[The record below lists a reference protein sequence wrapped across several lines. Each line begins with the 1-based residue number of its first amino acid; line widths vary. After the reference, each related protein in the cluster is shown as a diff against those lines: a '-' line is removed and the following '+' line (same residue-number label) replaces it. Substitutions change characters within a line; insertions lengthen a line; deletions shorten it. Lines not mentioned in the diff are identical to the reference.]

1 MPHAAGSTDP
11 VDVVVVGAGLAGLS
25 AAQHLVGAGL
35 DVTVLEAD
43 EQVGGRMTTDHVD
56 GFRLD
61 HSLQLLNTSYP
72 ELRRIPGLAG
82 VPLCPLD
89 GDVVVC
95 AGGRRQRIGGSR
107 GTGGAFTTASAFASA
122 ARAPR
127 GAVIDQAWL
136 SAALARLAT
145 VPTAR
150 LLARPERRAADALA
164 ARGLPPRIAA
174 GFLRPLLVALL
185 NDPALTT
192 SSRSADLALREFA
205 RGRLCLPAG
214 GAATVPRRLAAGL
227 PHGTVRTGVRA
238 VSVSTTAVRT
248 TDHGV
253 LRCRS
258 VLVATGA
265 RAAAGLLPG
274 LRLPGFHP
282 VTVLHHSAPAE
293 SLPGGGGGGRGAGQD
308 GGEARGAAGAARGG
322 DARGGGVRGGGA
334 PDGARTAA
342 ARDGGGGEGGAPDRN
357 DGARGGGARGG
368 VGPEGLREA
377 ALLLDAEGARGPV
390 SHTAVVSCAD
400 TSRAPRGR
408 ALVSSV
414 VLGEDAVRPARV
426 LDKSARRQLSELYGT
441 SAFDWELV
449 GAHHDPEAVPA
460 MPAPHDLRRP
470 VRVLCGLYV
479 CGDHRDT
486 STPQGALYSGRRAA
500 RALLRDFGLTP
511 ATGTAAVPAVA

>member
-25 AAQHLVGAGL
+25 AARHLVGAGL
-35 DVTVLEAD
+35 DVTVLEAG
-43 EQVGGRMTTDHVD
+43 EQVGGRMATDHVD

-61 HSLQLLNTSYP
+61 RSLQLLNTSYP
-72 ELRRIPGLAG
+72 ELRRIPGLTG
-82 VPLCPLD
+82 VPLCPLN

-95 AGGRRQRIGGSR
+95 AGARRQRIGGSR

-122 ARAPR
+122 ARAPL
-127 GAVIDQAWL
+127 GGVIDQAWL
-136 SAALARLAT
+136 TVALARLAT

-192 SSRSADLALREFA
+192 SSRSADLALRSFA

-248 TDHGV
+248 EGHGV

-293 SLPGGGGGGRGAGQD
+293 SLPVGGAARGAGRRED
-308 GGEARGAAGAARGG
+308 GEARGAAGAA
-322 DARGGGVRGGGA
+322 
-334 PDGARTAA
+334 
-342 ARDGGGGEGGAPDRN
+342 EGSAV
-357 DGARGGGARGG
+357 RGGGARGG
-368 VGPEGLREA
+368 APEPALWDGGDGEGAAPVRNGAAPRGGPARGPDGLRKA
-377 ALLLDAEGARGPV
+377 ALLLDAERAHGPV
-390 SHTAVVSCAD
+390 SHTAVVSGAD

-414 VLGEDAVRPARV
+414 VLGEDAGRPARV

-441 SAFDWELV
+441 SAFDWDLV
-449 GAHHDPEAVPA
+449 AAHHDPEAVPA

-486 STPQGALYSGRRAA
+486 SSPQGALHSGRRAA
-500 RALLRDFGLTP
+500 RALLRDFGLAP
-511 ATGTAAVPAVA
+511 AVGTTALPAVA

>member
-61 HSLQLLNTSYP
+61 RSLQLLNTSYP
-72 ELRRIPGLAG
+72 ELRRLPGLAE

-107 GTGGAFTTASAFASA
+107 STGGAFTRASAFASA

-136 SAALARLAT
+136 STALARLAS
-145 VPTAR
+145 VPTGR

-164 ARGLPPRIAA
+164 ARGLPPRMAA

-192 SSRSADLALREFA
+192 SSRSADLALRAFA

-214 GAATVPRRLAAGL
+214 GAGTVPRKLAAAL
-227 PHGTVRTGVRA
+227 PRGTVRTGVRA

-248 TDHGV
+248 EGHGV

-282 VTVLHHSAPAE
+282 VTVLHHSAPVE
-293 SLPGGGGGGRGAGQD
+293 SVPGGDGPAVGEDGADGVPAGAGEARQTGVRGPVPGGGRQ
-308 GGEARGAAGAARGG
+308 
-322 DARGGGVRGGGA
+322 
-334 PDGARTAA
+334 
-342 ARDGGGGEGGAPDRN
+342 
-357 DGARGGGARGG
+357 
-368 VGPEGLREA
+368 A
-377 ALLLDAEGARGPV
+377 ALLVDAEGARGPV
-390 SHTAVVSCAD
+390 SHTAVVSGAD

-414 VLGEDAVRPARV
+414 VLGEDAGRPARV

-449 GAHHDPEAVPA
+449 GAHHDPEAIPA

-486 STPQGALYSGRRAA
+486 SSPQGALRSGRRAA

-511 ATGTAAVPAVA
+511 ATTTTAIPAVA

>member
-61 HSLQLLNTSYP
+61 RSLQLLNTSYP
-72 ELRRIPGLAG
+72 ELRRLPGLAE

-95 AGGRRQRIGGSR
+95 GGGRRQRIGGSR
-107 GTGGAFTTASAFASA
+107 GTGGAFTAASALASA

-136 SAALARLAT
+136 STALARLAT

-164 ARGLPPRIAA
+164 ARALPPRMAA

-192 SSRSADLALREFA
+192 SSRSADLALRSFA

-214 GAATVPRRLAAGL
+214 GAATVPRKLAAGL
-227 PHGTVRTGVRA
+227 PRGTVRTGVRA

-248 TDHGV
+248 EEHGV

-282 VTVLHHSAPAE
+282 VTVLHHSAPVA
-293 SLPGGGGGGRGAGQD
+293 SLPGGDGPAEGEAGAD
-308 GGEARGAAGAARGG
+308 GLPAGDGEARSA
-322 DARGGGVRGGGA
+322 GVRGQIPG
-334 PDGARTAA
+334 D
-342 ARDGGGGEGGAPDRN
+342 
-357 DGARGGGARGG
+357 
-368 VGPEGLREA
+368 LRQA
-377 ALLLDAEGARGPV
+377 ALLVDAEEARGPV
-390 SHTAVVSCAD
+390 SHTAVVSGAD
-400 TSRAPRGR
+400 ASRAPRGR

-414 VLGEDAVRPARV
+414 VLGEEAGRPARV

-449 GAHHDPEAVPA
+449 GAHHDPEAIPA

-486 STPQGALYSGRRAA
+486 SSPQGALHSGRRAA
-500 RALLRDFGLTP
+500 RSLLRDFGLTP
-511 ATGTAAVPAVA
+511 TTTTTAIPAVA

>member
-11 VDVVVVGAGLAGLS
+11 VDVVVVGAGLAGLA

-35 DVTVLEAD
+35 SVTVLEAD

-61 HSLQLLNTSYP
+61 RSLHLLNTSYP
-72 ELRRIPGLAG
+72 ELRRLPGLAG

-192 SSRSADLALREFA
+192 SSRSADLALRAFA

-214 GAATVPRRLAAGL
+214 GAATVPQKLAAGL
-227 PHGTVRTGVRA
+227 PRGTVRTGVRA

-248 TDHGV
+248 EEHGV

-293 SLPGGGGGGRGAGQD
+293 SLPGGGGVGSRPEA
-308 GGEARGAAGAARGG
+308 GEA
-322 DARGGGVRGGGA
+322 GGA
-334 PDGARTAA
+334 EDGVP
-342 ARDGGGGEGGAPDRN
+342 ARDGGGRDGGARQGAVREGGVREGGAARS
-357 DGARGGGARGG
+357 GAVAGG
-368 VGPEGLREA
+368 VRQA
-377 ALLLDAEGARGPV
+377 ALLLDAEGAQGPV
-390 SHTAVVSCAD
+390 SHTAVVSRAD

-449 GAHHDPEAVPA
+449 GAHHDPEAIPA
-460 MPAPHDLRRP
+460 MPAPHDLHRP

-511 ATGTAAVPAVA
+511 ATDPAAVPAVA

>member
-1 MPHAAGSTDP
+1 MPHAGSTDP

-25 AAQHLVGAGL
+25 AARHLVGAGL

-43 EQVGGRMTTDHVD
+43 EQVGGRMATDHVD

-61 HSLQLLNTSYP
+61 RSLTLLNTSYP
-72 ELRRIPGLAG
+72 ELRRIPGLTG
-82 VPLCPLD
+82 VPLCPLG

-127 GAVIDQAWL
+127 GGFIDQAWL

-164 ARGLPPRIAA
+164 TRGLPPRIAA

-192 SSRSADLALREFA
+192 SSRSADLALRSFA

-248 TDHGV
+248 AGHGV

-258 VLVATGA
+258 VLIATGA
-265 RAAAGLLPG
+265 RAAVALLPG

-293 SLPGGGGGGRGAGQD
+293 SLPGGGGGARAGDEAAEDRGDGAWDGTRAGAYAGAREPAVRD
-308 GGEARGAAGAARGG
+308 GGGGAADRGGGEDGAPVRNGAARGG
-322 DARGGGVRGGGA
+322 SGRGGPGRGPAGA
-334 PDGARTAA
+334 
-342 ARDGGGGEGGAPDRN
+342 
-357 DGARGGGARGG
+357 
-368 VGPEGLREA
+368 REA
-377 ALLLDAEGARGPV
+377 ALLLDAEGAYGPV
-390 SHTAVVSCAD
+390 SHTAVVSRAD

-414 VLGEDAVRPARV
+414 VLGEDAGRPARV

-441 SAFDWELV
+441 PAFDWELV
-449 GAHHDPEAVPA
+449 AAHHDPEAVPA

-500 RALLRDFGLTP
+500 RALLRDFGLSP
-511 ATGTAAVPAVA
+511 AVETAAVPAVA

>member
-72 ELRRIPGLAG
+72 ELRRLPGLAG

-107 GTGGAFTTASAFASA
+107 GSGGAFTTASAFASA

-136 SAALARLAT
+136 SAALARLAA

-174 GFLRPLLVALL
+174 GLLRPLLVSLL

-192 SSRSADLALREFA
+192 SSRSADLALRSFA

-227 PHGTVRTGVRA
+227 PRGTVRTGVRA

-248 TDHGV
+248 AGHGV

-293 SLPGGGGGGRGAGQD
+293 SLPGGA
-308 GGEARGAAGAARGG
+308 
-322 DARGGGVRGGGA
+322 
-334 PDGARTAA
+334 
-342 ARDGGGGEGGAPDRN
+342 
-357 DGARGGGARGG
+357 ARGGGATGPGDAAGPGTGEAAAGEGAPARNGAARAGG
-368 VGPEGLREA
+368 SRQA
-377 ALLLDAEGARGPV
+377 ALLLDAEGAAGPV
-390 SHTAVVSCAD
+390 SHTAVVSGAD

-408 ALVSSV
+408 ALVSSA
-414 VLGEDAVRPARV
+414 VLGEAAVRPARV

-449 GAHHDPEAVPA
+449 GAHHDPEAIPA

-511 ATGTAAVPAVA
+511 ATGTTAIPAVA

>member
-1 MPHAAGSTDP
+1 MPQAAGSTDP

-25 AAQHLVGAGL
+25 AAHHLVGAGL

-43 EQVGGRMTTDHVD
+43 EQVGGRMATDHVD

-61 HSLQLLNTSYP
+61 RSLQLLNTSYP

-82 VPLCPLD
+82 VPLCPLG

-127 GAVIDQAWL
+127 GGFIDQAWL
-136 SAALARLAT
+136 SAALARLAA

-164 ARGLPPRIAA
+164 VRGLPPRIAA
-174 GFLRPLLVALL
+174 GSLRPLLVALL

-192 SSRSADLALREFA
+192 SSRSADLALRSFA

-248 TDHGV
+248 EGHGV

-293 SLPGGGGGGRGAGQD
+293 SLPGGG
-308 GGEARGAAGAARGG
+308 AARGG
-322 DARGGGVRGGGA
+322 AEAPGAAEAPEEARYG
-334 PDGARTAA
+334 DG
-342 ARDGGGGEGGAPDRN
+342 P
-357 DGARGGGARGG
+357 GGGAREPAARGGAGGTGG
-368 VGPEGLREA
+368 VPVWNGAARNGAGRAAAVRGGPGPGGPREA
-377 ALLLDAEGARGPV
+377 ALLLDAERAHGPV
-390 SHTAVVSCAD
+390 SHTAVVSGAD

-414 VLGEDAVRPARV
+414 VLGEDAGRPARV

-449 GAHHDPEAVPA
+449 AAHHDPEAVPA

-486 STPQGALYSGRRAA
+486 SGPQGALYSGRRAA

-511 ATGTAAVPAVA
+511 ATETAAVPALA